1 MATRRLIVVGPLP
14 PPVHGV
20 TVSTSLV
27 LANPDLRDRFEVQH
41 IDTSDH
47 RSVANLGTWDLTNMR
62 HGLTHLGAFLR
73 CLPGPS
79 GTVYLPLSQNAAA
92 FFRDSLFI
100 HSAALFGWRVAAHL
114 RGGEFP
120 AFYESQGLGFRAWMR
135 FTLSRL
141 SALAVMGTSLRGHF
155 DGLVPPERIA
165 VVRNGTPDLRP
176 DGMPRS
182 PGTVLFLSNLR
193 RRKGIYESVEAAR
206 LVLERH
212 PSARFQF
219 AGTWEDETV
228 ERTLTERCRHFGD
241 RIRFLPPVQGERKR
255 RLLLSSS
262 IFLFPPV
269 EPEGHPR
276 VVLEAMSAGLPV
288 VTTDRGA
295 IAETVKDGEA
305 GFVLRDPVPE
315 ELADRTCLLLEDA
328 ALRERMS
335 EAARRR
341 YLDEFTQEHADRS
354 LAEWLEGLA

>member
-1 MATRRLIVVGPLP
+1 MARRRLIVVGPLP
-14 PPVHGV
+14 PPLHGV

-27 LANPDLRDRFEVQH
+27 LANPYLRDRFEVEH
-41 IDTSDH
+41 VDTSDH
-47 RSVANLGTWDLTNMR
+47 RSVANLGTWDLTNIR
-62 HGLTHLGAFLR
+62 HGVTHVAAFLR
-73 CLPGPS
+73 CLRGPS

-100 HSAALFGWRVAAHL
+100 HPAALSGWRVAAHL
-114 RGGEFP
+114 RGGEFR
-120 AFYESQGLGFRAWMR
+120 AFYESQTPGVRGWIR
-135 FTLSRL
+135 FSLSRV
-141 SALAVMGTSLRGHF
+141 SALGVMGNSLQGLF
-155 DGLVPPERIA
+155 DGLVAPERIA

-206 LVLERH
+206 LVLERL
-212 PSARFQF
+212 PSARFLF
-219 AGTWEDETV
+219 AGTWENDTV
-228 ERTLTERCRHFGD
+228 ERALKERCRPFGD
-241 RIRFLPPVQGERKR
+241 RIRFLPPVDGERKR
-255 RLLLSSS
+255 RLLVSSS

-288 VTTDRGA
+288 VTSDRGA
-295 IAETVKDGEA
+295 IAETVGDGEG

-315 ELADRTCLLLEDA
+315 ELAERICRLLEDP

-341 YLDEFTQEHADRS
+341 YLEEFTQEHADRR